1 LKGLSLEERSLALSH
16 CVSLILKL
24 VSSIV
29 RFLIRKDE
37 KFLLLKTAAV
47 KMAPTSMTADSV

>member
-1 LKGLSLEERSLALSH
+1 RGDCSS
-16 CVSLILKL
+16 VIDIIKL

-29 RFLIRKDE
+29 RFPFRKDK

-47 KMAPTSMTADSV
+47 KMAPTCTSMTADSV